1 MSMWGGAGRGGAG
14 VGFKCLLYSSRL
26 TIAFLLDSHRSFK
39 NEPLRMIPPGSSS
52 LPQSLVLGLA
62 CWEKMLLSAT
72 PPQKVPLSSLAGF
85 SHSLSLSLSLQ
96 IISFQM
102 TNSLSP
108 PSPHQAAV
116 IHLTRNLAVELG
128 PRHILC
134 NSIAPGFFPSKMA
147 SGLLEMTGGVEE
159 MGKLNPNGRLGRPE
173 DIAGTVVYL
182 ASRAASHVS
191 GSCIVLDGGG
201 LWAKGRL

>member
-1 MSMWGGAGRGGAG
+1 M
-14 VGFKCLLYSSRL
+14 
-26 TIAFLLDSHRSFK
+26 LD
-39 NEPLRMIPPGSSS
+39 
-52 LPQSLVLGLA
+52 
-62 CWEKMLLSAT
+62 
-72 PPQKVPLSSLAGF
+72 F
-85 SHSLSLSLSLQ
+85 STLSLSLSLSLQ
-96 IISFQM
+96 IISFQI
-102 TNSLSP
+102 TNSLS
-108 PSPHQAAV
+108 HQAAV